1 MINNWLYAL
10 LITFVLSSCT
20 KFLEEKPNQK
30 LVVPHI
36 LRDLQALLEDPQVN
50 NYTFSISAELS
61 AGDYYLPNNV
71 LMEMDEQ
78 VRNMYLWN
86 KDNLFATTNNE
97 WGTLY
102 KVIYRCNVVL
112 AQLEKMTPNRTEA
125 QQWNAVKGSAH
136 FLRASYYTQI
146 AWLWSLAYDP
156 QTASDDLGLV
166 LRLSDNFNEPSR
178 RVDVA
183 SSYAQII
190 SDLKLAT
197 RLLPVESGHTL
208 TPSRPA
214 AYGQLSRVY
223 LSMRDYKNASLYA
236 DSSLQLRN
244 SLMDYNNDPNIAPN
258 ATYPFTRFNP
268 EVLHMVGARRTS
280 SFAKGITDSTLYD
293 SYEQH
298 DLRKTLF
305 FAGRKTALN
314 NFKGNYEGKNTT
326 GVIFSGP
333 ATDEMYLNRAECLIR
348 MGDVPSGLN
357 DLNTLLIK
365 RYKKGTFSPYANLE
379 AEQALKLVLSER
391 RKELLFR
398 GLRWMDIKR
407 LNKEGAGIVLSRL
420 MDGTTYRID
429 PNSLRYALP
438 IPENVIQ
445 LTGIQ
450 QNPR

>member
-1 MINNWLYAL
+1 M
-10 LITFVLSSCT
+10 FVFGSCT
-20 KFLEEKPNQK
+20 KFLEQKPNQK
-30 LVVPHI
+30 LVVPHT
-36 LRDLQALLEDPQVN
+36 LRDLQALMEDPQVN

-61 AGDYYLPNNV
+61 AGDYYLPDNV
-71 LMEMDEQ
+71 LMEMDEP

-86 KDNLFATTNNE
+86 KDDLFATTNNE

-102 KVIYRCNVVL
+102 KVIYRCNVVI
-112 AQLEKMTPNRTEA
+112 AQLQQITPAPTEME
-125 QQWNAVKGSAH
+125 QWNAVKGSAH

-156 QTASDDLGLV
+156 QTASGDLGVV

-190 SDLKLAT
+190 SDLKIAI
-197 RLLPVESGHTL
+197 RLLPVESGHAL
-208 TPSRPA
+208 TPNRAA
-214 AYGQLSRVY
+214 AYAQLSRVY
-223 LSMRDYKNASLYA
+223 LSMRDYEHARLYA
-236 DSSLQLRN
+236 DSSLQLGN
-244 SLMDYNNDPNIAPN
+244 YLMDYNSDPNIGAS

-268 EVLHMVGARRTS
+268 EVLHMVGARRTT

-293 SYEQH
+293 SYDPN

-305 FAGRKTALN
+305 FGGRKTALN

-326 GVIFSGP
+326 GVIFSGL
-333 ATDEMYLNRAECLIR
+333 ATDEMYLTRAECLIR
-348 MGDVPSGLN
+348 TGDVTSGLN
-357 DLNTLLIK
+357 DLNILLAK
-365 RYKKGTFSPYANLE
+365 RYKKGTFIPYSNLDVDE
-379 AEQALKLVLSER
+379 ALTLVLAER

-407 LNKEGAGIVLSRL
+407 LNKEGAGIALNRV
-420 MDGTTYRID
+420 MNGTTYRIE